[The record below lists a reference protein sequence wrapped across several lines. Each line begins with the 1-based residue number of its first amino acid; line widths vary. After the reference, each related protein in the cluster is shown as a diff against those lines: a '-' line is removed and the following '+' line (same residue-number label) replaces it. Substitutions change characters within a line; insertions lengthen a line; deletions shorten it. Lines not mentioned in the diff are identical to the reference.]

1 VNLKKQD
8 LIQTTFNGRDSKL
21 VGKWR
26 GNLVFSPVGSDEDEC
41 LVYTPNEVAELLETG
56 EFRRVGRAFFGR
68 KLANLDELRE
78 YTKASIYSASAGQP
92 YTVVKEIY
100 LDSQDFEALSRDFF
114 DDQPWLSKEDGGVTR
129 DGKIHYFTNCTN
141 QPFPF
146 FASDIKP
153 HLHFCYLP
161 FLCGSNIYHSEAVK

>member
-1 VNLKKQD
+1 MNLKKQD
-8 LIQTTFNGRDSKL
+8 LIQTIFNGRDFKL

-26 GNLVFSPVGSDEDEC
+26 GNLVFSPVDSDEDEC

-129 DGKIHYFTNCTN
+129 DGKIRCIRVVNSETEER
-141 QPFPF
+141 
-146 FASDIKP
+146 
-153 HLHFCYLP
+153 
-161 FLCGSNIYHSEAVK
+161 FLVNNEGFSYCRYTALEIGPTV